1 MTAQKAQAAGASLRP
16 PGPKGGP
23 FGIGHAIASQRDIL
37 GFMTRLGSYG
47 DMAYFQVGP
56 IKAYLVNHPDL
67 LRDLLI
73 GKANLIQ
80 KLAYQRAV
88 LSQIEGNG
96 MLASEGEHW
105 RKQRRLLQPAFH
117 ARRIAALAD
126 RAVQETQAR
135 IEGWRDGAVIEAIP
149 EMTDLSMVIMAK
161 SFFGLDLDAEAPQFR
176 AAMRDM
182 SETFMIEMRGI
193 FRAPRWLPGAGR
205 KWRAVDAIDAL
216 IWELVRRQRGSSA
229 EGDNLLS
236 ILLRAID
243 PDSNAQAMS
252 EREARDEAVTMFNAG
267 HDTTAAALA
276 WILYEIANR
285 PDVAARIEREVDA
298 ALAGRAPRADD
309 MPALSYTETVVLEA
323 MRLYPP
329 TWSLFTREALQ
340 PFELGGY
347 AIPKGAWL
355 IAMPWVTHRDAR
367 FFPEPL
373 TFDPGRFAPERAGEL
388 QRFAYFPFGIGGH
401 TCLGMRLATVELVL
415 MIAALCQRCRFSPSE
430 PNRPLEIDT
439 LLSIW
444 PKGRLPL
451 RVQRRSRT

>member
-1 MTAQKAQAAGASLRP
+1 MSATAPARKTP

-23 FGIGHAIASQRDIL
+23 FGILHAIRSEHDIL
-37 GFMTRLGSYG
+37 GFMSELGSHG
-47 DMAYFQVGP
+47 DLGYFRVGP
-56 IKAYLVNHPDL
+56 IRAYLVNSPEL
-67 LRDLLI
+67 LRELLI
-73 GKANLIQ
+73 AKADLIQ
-80 KLAYQRAV
+80 KLPYQRSV

-117 ARRIAALAD
+117 ARRIEALSD
-126 RAVQETQAR
+126 RAVLETAR
-135 IEGWRDGAVIEAIP
+135 RIDGWRDGDVIEGIA
-149 EMTDLSMVIMAK
+149 EMTDLSMVIMAR

-182 SETFMIEMRGI
+182 SETFLLEMR
-193 FRAPRWLPGAGR
+193 RMVRLPRWLPLPDARR
-205 KWRAVDAIDAL
+205 KWRAVDTIDGL
-216 IWELVRRQRGSSA
+216 VWELVRRQRGSTA

-243 PDSNAQAMS
+243 PESGAPAMT

-276 WILYEIANR
+276 WVLHVLASR
-285 PDVAARIEREVDA
+285 PDIAAGIEQEVAQ
-298 ALAGRAPRADD
+298 ALGGRVPRADD
-309 MPALSYTETVVLEA
+309 MAALAYTESVVLET

-329 TWSLFTREALQ
+329 TWSLFTREALL

-347 AIPKGAWL
+347 TIPKRAWL
-355 IAMPWVTHRDAR
+355 IAMPWVTHRDPR

-373 TFDPGRFAPERAGEL
+373 TFDPGRFAPDRAAEL

-415 MIAALCQRCRFSPSE
+415 MVAALCQRCRFTFAE
-430 PNRPLEIDT
+430 PDRPLEIDA

-444 PKGRLPL
+444 PRGGLRL
-451 RVQRRSRT
+451 RVERRDRA

>member
-1 MTAQKAQAAGASLRP
+1 MNAPRSRRP

-23 FGIGHAIASQRDIL
+23 FGIRHALRSEHDIL
-37 GFMTRLGSYG
+37 GFMTDLGSYG
-47 DMAYFQVGP
+47 DLAYFGVGP
-56 IKAYLVNHPDL
+56 IQAYLVNNPDL
-67 LRDLLI
+67 LRELLI
-73 GKANLIQ
+73 GKADLIQ
-80 KLAYQRAV
+80 KLPYQRSV
-88 LSQIEGNG
+88 IGQIEGNG

-117 ARRIAALAD
+117 ARRIAALCD
-126 RAVQETQAR
+126 RAVHETYRR
-135 IEGWRDGAVIEAIP
+135 IETWRDGDTIEAIP
-149 EMTDLSMVIMAK
+149 EMTDLSMLIMAR

-176 AAMRDM
+176 TAMRDM
-182 SETFMIEMRGI
+182 SETFLLEMR
-193 FRAPRWLPGAGR
+193 RMVRMPRWVPLPIARR

-216 IWELVRRQRGSSA
+216 IWDLVRRQRGSSG

-236 ILLRAID
+236 ILLRATD
-243 PDSNAQAMS
+243 PESGAQAMT

-267 HDTTAAALA
+267 HDTTAAVLA
-276 WILYEIANR
+276 WILYELAGR
-285 PDVAARIEREVDA
+285 PDVTARIEREVADA
-298 ALAGRAPRADD
+298 LGGRAPHADD
-309 MPALSYTETVVLEA
+309 MPALAYTEMVVLET

-347 AIPKGAWL
+347 TIPKGAWL

-367 FFPEPL
+367 FFADPM
-373 TFDPGRFAPERAGEL
+373 TFDPERFAPHRAGEL

-415 MIAALCQRCRFSPSE
+415 MVAALCQRCRFSHAE
-430 PNRPLEIDT
+430 PDRPLEIDA

-444 PKGRLPL
+444 PRGRLPL
-451 RVQRRSRT
+451 RVEHRSRA